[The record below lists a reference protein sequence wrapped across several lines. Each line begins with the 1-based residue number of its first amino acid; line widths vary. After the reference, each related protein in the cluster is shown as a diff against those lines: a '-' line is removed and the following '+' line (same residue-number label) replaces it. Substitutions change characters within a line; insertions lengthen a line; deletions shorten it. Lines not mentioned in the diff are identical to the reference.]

1 MDGWACMHGS
11 NCGNI
16 FFLFFFFSGEGG
28 IESPAIC
35 FLSLAMDDTSVALR
49 IETNR
54 IDQTNNFC
62 VMTRALL
69 RCDVCFAKCDAP
81 I

>member
-1 MDGWACMHGS
+1 MDGHACMAIVAI
-11 NCGNI
+11 I
-16 FFLFFFFSGEGG
+16 FCFFSGEGG
-28 IESPAIC
+28 IDSPAIC

-69 RCDVCFAKCDAP
+69 RCDVCLQKCDAP